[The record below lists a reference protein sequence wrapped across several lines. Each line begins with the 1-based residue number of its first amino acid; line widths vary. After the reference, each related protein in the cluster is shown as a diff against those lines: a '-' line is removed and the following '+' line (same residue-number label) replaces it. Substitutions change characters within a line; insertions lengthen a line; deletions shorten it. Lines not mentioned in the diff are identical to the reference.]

1 MPTPLQILVAEDSA
15 DDVEMVMG
23 ELRRSGFDPNW
34 RQVETE
40 LEFLAAL
47 QTRPDIIIS
56 DFAMPQFSG
65 LRAAELNRASGYDIP
80 FILISGTVGEETA
93 VEAMKCGVTDYF
105 LKDRIGRLGVAIE
118 QALAQKQIRRAQ
130 KQAEADLLLFRTLID
145 RTNDGIEVID
155 PENGHFLDVNQTAC
169 ERLGYTREEM
179 LTRRVMDIEAGIL
192 ATHSWPELAQEIRQI
207 GVTTLEGRHRR
218 KDGSTFPVEVNV
230 RHVVV
235 DREYLIASVRDITE
249 RQRNEENL
257 RASEERF
264 RQLAETIN
272 EVFWITNLDRTEFIY
287 VSPAYAKIWGRTC
300 ASLYAAP
307 GEWFAAI
314 HPGDQDRV
322 VQAGNRLPATGG
334 YEATYRI
341 TRPDKVECWIYE
353 KGFPVHNAAGEIYRV
368 AGIAEDITE
377 KRRLEEQLRQ
387 AQKMES
393 IGQLAGGIAHDFNN
407 ILMAMAGY
415 AYLIKIDAAD
425 NEPVLHS
432 LREIERA
439 TKRATD
445 LVKQILTFSRQGRQE
460 RSVVALNPIV
470 LEALKLLRASVP
482 STIRIQTELSL
493 CPPVLANATAIH
505 QLIMN
510 LGTNA
515 WHAMRGQ
522 PGLLTFELAV
532 ESVEPAFVLTHPELH
547 PGRYVR
553 LSASDTGSGMDPLT
567 LTRIFEPF
575 FTTKAAGEGTG
586 LGLAV
591 VHGIMKSHDGAVY
604 VDSQPGQGTS
614 FHLYFPVLE
623 TEIAAPPIATAPQLT
638 GHGEHI
644 LFVDDEETLVRLN
657 KKILERLGYAV
668 TTKTNP
674 LEAIAAFRAQPEAFG
689 LVITDLTMP
698 GMDGLRLGREF
709 LQIRPGVPMILT
721 TGYNGVMTDEK
732 VRQFG
737 FQQLLLK
744 PCTMQSL
751 GEAVHRALALSEAPP
766 PG

>member
-15 DDVEMVMG
+15 DDVAMVMA
-23 ELRRSGFDPNW
+23 ELRRSGFDPHW

-40 LEFLAAL
+40 VEFLAAL

-65 LRAAELNRASGYDIP
+65 LRAAEINRASGLDIP

-93 VEAMKCGVTDYF
+93 VEAMKRGVTDYF
-105 LKDRIGRLGVAIE
+105 LKDRIGRLGRSVE
-118 QALAQKQIRRAQ
+118 QALAQKQIRQAQ
-130 KQAEADLLLFRTLID
+130 KQADAGLQLFRTLID

-155 PENGHFLDVNQTAC
+155 PATGRFLDVNQTAC

-179 LTRRVMDIEAGIL
+179 LTQRVMDIEAGIL

-230 RHVVV
+230 RHVAV
-235 DREYLIASVRDITE
+235 DREYLIATVRDISE
-249 RQRNEENL
+249 RQRNEESL

-287 VSPAYAKIWGRTC
+287 VSPAYEKIWGRTC
-300 ASLYAAP
+300 GSLYGAP

-314 HPGDQDRV
+314 HPEDKDRV
-322 VQAGNRLPATGG
+322 VQAGNHIPATGG

-353 KGFPVHNAAGEIYRV
+353 KGFPVYNAAGEIYRV
-368 AGIAEDITE
+368 AGIAEDITG

-407 ILMAMAGY
+407 MLMAMAGY

-439 TKRATD
+439 TQRATD
-445 LVKQILTFSRQGRQE
+445 LVKQILTFSRQGQQE
-460 RSVVALNPIV
+460 RRVLALNPII

-482 STIRIQTELSL
+482 STIRIQTELSVS
-493 CPPVLANATAIH
+493 PPVLANATAIH

-515 WHAMRGQ
+515 WHAMRDQ
-522 PGLLTFELAV
+522 PGLLKFELMV
-532 ESVEPAFVLTHPELH
+532 ESVAPAFVLTHPELH

-553 LSASDTGSGMDPLT
+553 LSVSDTGSGMDPLT

-604 VDSQPGQGTS
+604 VDSQPGQGTT
-614 FHLYFPVLE
+614 FHLYFPILE
-623 TEIAAPPIATAPQLT
+623 TEIAPPPNRHRPPVDRAWGTYFICRRRGNIGQTEQKNIGKIGLCRHHQDQPLGSRCGFSGPTGGLCPDHHRPHHA
-638 GHGEHI
+638 GHG
-644 LFVDDEETLVRLN
+644 RSP
-657 KKILERLGYAV
+657 A
-668 TTKTNP
+668 
-674 LEAIAAFRAQPEAFG
+674 
-689 LVITDLTMP
+689 
-698 GMDGLRLGREF
+698 
-709 LQIRPGVPMILT
+709 RPGVSANPAGGAHDFDHRLQRRH
-721 TGYNGVMTDEK
+721 NG
-732 VRQFG
+732 
-737 FQQLLLK
+737 
-744 PCTMQSL
+744 
-751 GEAVHRALALSEAPP
+751 
-766 PG
+766 